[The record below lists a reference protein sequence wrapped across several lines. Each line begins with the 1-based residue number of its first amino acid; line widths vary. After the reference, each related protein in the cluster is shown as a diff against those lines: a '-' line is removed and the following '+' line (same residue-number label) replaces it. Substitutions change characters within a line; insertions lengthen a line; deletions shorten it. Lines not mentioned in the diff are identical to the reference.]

1 MADNDFIVDK
11 AVLMNKEPY
20 YAKYS
25 PTTPSTPA
33 MENFPCSP
41 KYISAPAR
49 ALAPLAPD
57 VG

>member
-33 MENFPCSP
+33 MENFPLEC
-41 KYISAPAR
+41 IE
-49 ALAPLAPD
+49 
-57 VG
+57 